1 MLGVVLLVGFV
12 IVFVTGLLSYAAYN
26 PDLGGGY
33 NNDPTSDKGWLGFC
47 LFEWPT
53 RPIWLYRLNQGL
65 HVTLGLV
72 LVPVVLA
79 KLWSVLPKLFVW
91 PPVSSPAQAIER
103 LSLGLLVGSTV
114 FEIVT
119 GVMNIQYDYAWGF
132 SFYQAH
138 FYGAWV
144 FVAAMLVHVAVR
156 ARRIVDALRSRSLR
170 TELRTGVAET
180 EPEPVDEHGLVSPD
194 PAPASISRRGALAL
208 VGSSSLALLVFSV
221 GQSVGGPLREIALL
235 APRGGDGGD
244 GPNGFQVNK
253 TAAAAGIIAASAGA
267 GWRLEVRGR
276 RTISLSRADLFAMTQ
291 HDADLPIACVE
302 GWSTGNQSWSGVRL
316 RDLASLA
323 GSDDAEELLVES
335 MQRGGAFGSA
345 VLARNQIRDSLSLL
359 ALRVNG
365 ADLSL
370 DHGFPARVI
379 IPAAPGVHNT
389 KWVSRMTFAKDIP

>member
-12 IVFVTGLLSYAAYN
+12 IVFVTGLLSYAVYN

-276 RTISLSRADLFAMTQ
+276 HTISLSRADLFAMTQ